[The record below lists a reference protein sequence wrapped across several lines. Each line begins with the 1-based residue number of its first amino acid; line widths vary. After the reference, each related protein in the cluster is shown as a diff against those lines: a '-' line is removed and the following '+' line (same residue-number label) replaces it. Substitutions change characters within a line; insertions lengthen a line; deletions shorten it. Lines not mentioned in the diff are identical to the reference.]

1 MDELEDLLSDLQ
13 KHAKPLVRS
22 LFSGLQEGAYP
33 MVGSRTAVAGGV
45 ISYGDDWVDLMAM
58 WFVPGSGFVPPKN
71 DMPTR
76 VRIHDILH
84 RNLHLC
90 PGAQI
95 VCIGDKELG
104 SHEHELFLHDAKIC
118 FRPDF
123 DPALPWDCL
132 RNFCGGFS
140 GWSQALRWLDHS
152 REICLGQ
159 EIFVDWDPQIMKIW
173 SIKHGLP
180 HRLLPLP
187 SREAWCSAK
196 LVGLC
201 GCVSDPSIIE
211 VCRSQVNLL
220 TAISPPCQSWSKG
233 GRGQGLN
240 DTNGQAFLDALVQA
254 FSLQVIAIVAECAD
268 DTAVHPHFRL
278 VKALAK
284 AMGFRLVWDQI
295 TPYHQMTSHARS
307 RWLGVW
313 VRADA
318 ALQLFP
324 FQLKLPVIPQM
335 HWTDQACQFP
345 IPQRWASQ
353 LRLSDSECRIYDSP
367 VFLPPAKR
375 PRYENREVK
384 TNEIIRSRVPS
395 SADILPT
402 LCAAYTRQHQLAEH
416 HLKQKGIFA
425 CLRES
430 AIGFHFLEPTLF
442 CSLFGACEHV
452 VLSEKIGESFHVV
465 GNAISV
471 PHSLLALSIALHCT
485 CSGKIDPVGIVRKA
499 WSERLTAYNAFV
511 FHHEGFVHLVPKRDF
526 WKWISPRPQL
536 PEACKWTLIGTCVDQ
551 RVAIDV
557 HSHHTVSQAFLANF
571 SGPQDLVTQFHARN
585 EDIRVSNQTTIEHI
599 ARQECTFRL
608 AIGNANIGD
617 IEIRSVPSTKVIDDF
632 PKGCFASRAPDC
644 DQAL

>member
-132 RNFCGGFS
+132 HNFCGGFS

-187 SREAWCSAK
+187 SREAWCPAK

-220 TAISPPCQSWSKG
+220 TTISPPCQSWSKG

-268 DTAVHPHFRL
+268 DTAVHPHFR
-278 VKALAK
+278 
-284 AMGFRLVWDQI
+284 
-295 TPYHQMTSHARS
+295 
-307 RWLGVW
+307 
-313 VRADA
+313 
-318 ALQLFP
+318 
-324 FQLKLPVIPQM
+324 
-335 HWTDQACQFP
+335 
-345 IPQRWASQ
+345 
-353 LRLSDSECRIYDSP
+353 
-367 VFLPPAKR
+367 
-375 PRYENREVK
+375 YENREVK
-384 TNEIIRSRVPS
+384 TNEIIRSRAPS

-416 HLKQKGIFA
+416 HLKQK
-425 CLRES
+425 
-430 AIGFHFLEPTLF
+430 
-442 CSLFGACEHV
+442 
-452 VLSEKIGESFHVV
+452 
-465 GNAISV
+465 
-471 PHSLLALSIALHCT
+471 
-485 CSGKIDPVGIVRKA
+485 
-499 WSERLTAYNAFV
+499 
-511 FHHEGFVHLVPKRDF
+511 
-526 WKWISPRPQL
+526 
-536 PEACKWTLIGTCVDQ
+536 
-551 RVAIDV
+551 
-557 HSHHTVSQAFLANF
+557 
-571 SGPQDLVTQFHARN
+571 GPQDLVTQFHARN

-632 PKGCFASRAPDC
+632 PKDASPLELQIATKHFEDYVCSALFWAVQQVVETLQDDIQPKPCAASVVILPEQLAITTRMSEASGMQFLQRISTLPVFSNRNKRLCQVPGEPDSFLLISAVRDCEEPVNVEVIVRSDQGWTSGACVPPASSSIQFRGAAQDRHEVAKINGAPTSDLQRALKYGDILDIC
-644 DQAL
+644 